1 MLKKLAS
8 LILVAAIVFASSA
21 AFAEPAKK
29 KKQVTKHWHGYG
41 FLPGYRTPEQI
52 EREERARSRRTYY
65 GYYYYW
71 PGRPRIYHGHLTD
84 TGIGPCWTQTP
95 IGPVWNCGK

>member
-1 MLKKLAS
+1 MPKKFAS

-21 AFAEPAKK
+21 AFADAVP
-29 KKQVTKHWHGYG
+29 KKQHVTKHWHGYG

-52 EREERARSRRTYY
+52 AREERARSRRAYY
-65 GYYYYW
+65 GYYYW
-71 PGRPRIYHGHLTD
+71 PGRPRIYHGHVTD
-84 TGIGPCWTQTP
+84 GAFGPCWTQTP

>member
-1 MLKKLAS
+1 MPTKLAS

-21 AFAEPAKK
+21 SFAEPAKK
-29 KKQVTKHWHGYG
+29 KKHAMRHWHGYG

-52 EREERARSRRTYY
+52 AREESARGRRVNY

-71 PGRPRIYHGHLTD
+71 PGRPRIYQGHLTD
-84 TGIGPCWTQTP
+84 SGIGPCWTQTP